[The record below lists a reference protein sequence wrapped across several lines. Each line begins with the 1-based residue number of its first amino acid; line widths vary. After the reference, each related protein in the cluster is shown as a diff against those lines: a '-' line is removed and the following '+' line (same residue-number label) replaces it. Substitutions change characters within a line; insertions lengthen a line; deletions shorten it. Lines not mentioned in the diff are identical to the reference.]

1 MREVKREFQPADF
14 IRTGIFVLAFL
25 LVIVAYFVRE
35 GREISIII
43 PLAIIVGIIWTEM
56 QRRDPRIYYDENNI
70 IVTYRLFI
78 FPMDTKKIV
87 IREINK
93 VSINEKLNS
102 MGEMTRSLIF
112 EIANE
117 ASPYRLD
124 LGREKISD
132 CRDFLLNIET
142 QNPSVVD
149 QDFLVEIQDRC
160 ADF

>member
-1 MREVKREFQPADF
+1 MKEVKHEFQTGDF
-14 IRTGIFVLAFL
+14 IRTGIFVLGLL
-25 LVIVAYFVRE
+25 LVIVAYFVRN
-35 GREISIII
+35 GREISIMI

-78 FPMDTKKIV
+78 FPMDTKKIS

-93 VSINEKLNS
+93 VSIYEKLNS
-102 MGEMTRSLIF
+102 MREMTRSLIF

-117 ASPYRLD
+117 ASPYHLD
-124 LGREKISD
+124 LGRENISD

-142 QNPSVVD
+142 QNPGTVN
-149 QDFLVEIQDRC
+149 QDFLADIQGRC